1 MEELKISKQNAIAA
15 YVAGSEE
22 TKETLKKLFPDVD
35 FSIKVTDRIKTWQDV
50 MDALNMKESDIN
62 DMSKAINAFQ
72 VFNKRDKR
80 CVKAFVKVLCIVKAL
95 NEGWEL
101 TKETYDKH
109 ECYFVYWIRKDGISG
124 KHELQASS
132 NCAPGF
138 VYAIYGFGSS
148 AWALVPRLAFKT
160 LELAEYAVTQFPDI
174 WREYYNN
181 YEQDL

>member
-80 CVKAFVKVLCIVKAL
+80 CVKAFVKV
-95 NEGWEL
+95 
-101 TKETYDKH
+101 
-109 ECYFVYWIRKDGISG
+109 
-124 KHELQASS
+124 
-132 NCAPGF
+132 
-138 VYAIYGFGSS
+138 
-148 AWALVPRLAFKT
+148 
-160 LELAEYAVTQFPDI
+160 
-174 WREYYNN
+174 
-181 YEQDL
+181 